1 MSRPYTRFVQA
12 AAFFDLDRTLL
23 RRSSALAL
31 AGAFREHGVIG
42 RGQLAKAAA
51 WQLFFAA
58 RGASAETVRK
68 AAEDGLMILKGFAVD
83 DLRALVAG
91 AMEPVLKPLVYQE
104 ALELARGH
112 QERGEPIYI
121 VSATLQEIVEEIAQE
136 LGFDGAIGSTC
147 EIEDG
152 VYTGRS
158 LRAAHGKGKAAAV
171 RELAEEHGY
180 DLTAS
185 TAYSDSHT
193 DLPFL
198 EAVGNPVVVNPDRE
212 LRGIAEERDWPVRE
226 FGELAYPLGRRVVS
240 PALLGIPLVLG
251 AGAAVLG
258 VATPCGLSDA
268 DRGARLLRG
277 RHRHADVALPRRRVE
292 REARPR
298 ALPGRLARDAAGSA
312 AGREPTAAACRRRL
326 RALGRERRA
335 RLPDAGRDR
344 RRAAG
349 RASRPRPRRSSPR
362 TASRPGCSA
371 GTSAGSQRAASSRH

>member
-1 MSRPYTRFVQA
+1 MRLSRPYTRPVQA

-83 DLRALVAG
+83 DLRALVAS

-104 ALELARGH
+104 ALELAHGH
-112 QERGEPIYI
+112 RERGEPIYI

-158 LRAAHGKGKAAAV
+158 LRAAHGKGKATAV
-171 RELAEEHGY
+171 RKLAEEHGY
-180 DLTAS
+180 DLTVS

-212 LRGIAEERDWPVRE
+212 LRGIAEERDWPVHE
-226 FGELAYPLGRRVVS
+226 FNELAYPLGRRVVS

-251 AGAAVLG
+251 AGAAYW
-258 VATPCGLSDA
+258 AS
-268 DRGARLLRG
+268 
-277 RHRHADVALPRRRVE
+277 
-292 REARPR
+292 
-298 ALPGRLARDAAGSA
+298 
-312 AGREPTAAACRRRL
+312 
-326 RALGRERRA
+326 
-335 RLPDAGRDR
+335 R
-344 RRAAG
+344 RRAA
-349 RASRPRPRRSSPR
+349 
-362 TASRPGCSA
+362 
-371 GTSAGSQRAASSRH
+371 